1 MAKDST
7 EILFDDELQLLDTA
21 TMSDIMKK
29 RPNRTAEELPE
40 PIEVYEDT
48 VRNPVT
54 GEMQTVMVKVYPP
67 EPSPLE
73 HMKPAFAFGS
83 H

>member
-1 MAKDST
+1 MAKDSN
-7 EILFDDELQLLDTA
+7 EQIFDDELQLLDTA
-21 TMSDIMKK
+21 TVSDIMKK
-29 RPNRTAEELPE
+29 RPQRTAEELPE
-40 PIEVYEDT
+40 PIEVYEEQ

-54 GEMQTVMVKVYPP
+54 SEMQTVQVKVYPP

-73 HMKPAFAFGS
+73 HMKPAFAFGT

>member
-1 MAKDST
+1 MAKDSK
-7 EILFDDELQLLDTA
+7 EVLFDDELQLLDTA
-21 TMSDIMKK
+21 VMSDIMKK

-48 VRNPVT
+48 VVNPVT
-54 GEMQTVMVKVYPP
+54 GEQQKVMVKVYPP

>member
-1 MAKDST
+1 MAKDSN
-7 EILFDDELQLLDTA
+7 EVIFDDELQLLDSA
-21 TMSDIMKK
+21 TVSDIMKK
-29 RPNRTAEELPE
+29 RPQRTAEELPE
-40 PIEVYEDT
+40 PIDVYEEQ

-54 GEMQTVMVKVYPP
+54 GEMQTVQVKVYPP

-73 HMKPAFAFGS
+73 NMKPAFAFGT

>member
-1 MAKDST
+1 MAKDSN
-7 EILFDDELQLLDTA
+7 EQIFDDELQLLDTA
-21 TMSDIMKK
+21 TVSDIMKK
-29 RPNRTAEELPE
+29 RPQRTAEELPE
-40 PIEVYEDT
+40 PIEVYEEQ

-54 GEMQTVMVKVYPP
+54 GEMQTVQVKVYPP

-73 HMKPAFAFGS
+73 HMKPAFAFGT

>member
-21 TMSDIMKK
+21 MMSDIMKK

-48 VRNPVT
+48 VVNPVT
-54 GEMQTVMVKVYPP
+54 GEEQKVMVKVYPP